1 MLYYAALFI
10 MIGLIG
16 HVLYL
21 EGVIS
26 IADLGECTL
35 TSQASLY
42 IA

>member
-26 IADLGECTL
+26 IADLGECNL